1 MAIKDF
7 NLKEEFFNNFS
18 YDEIKDSTTNSIN
31 RCYLLKYISYLIENN
46 ISFNLISFDIDKLKL
61 FNSDNGHLNGDLL
74 INKLIDIILPLLPEN
89 SIIGKLD
96 GDEITFVIKG
106 EYSYDEK
113 WSLLRSIHQETRKP
127 IIINDK
133 SYLITLTSGLVSYP
147 ENSNNLEELLK
158 LLDKALYRGKSK
170 GGNCYIIYSNTRH
183 KDLTL
188 KPEITMIEKINKI
201 KNVFNNSKKK
211 ELLDNSLFVI
221 RDLLNIDG
229 AIFFSKNDVSHAN
242 NIIMTLDNIDIDV
255 INQEYNDDIIKVNSI
270 SELDD
275 LSYLFKFMKANEM
288 KSCLIFKVKIK
299 KEDTLLLVYSKHN
312 KSWNE
317 NDIVLTQYLSDY
329 LTFKL

>member
-1 MAIKDF
+1 MTIKDF

-31 RCYLLKYISYLIENN
+31 RCYLLKYISYLIDNN
-46 ISFNLISFDIDKLKL
+46 IPFNLISFDIDKLKL

-96 GDEITFVIKG
+96 GDEITFVIKS

-113 WSLLRSIHQETRKP
+113 WSLLRTIHQETRKP

-211 ELLDNSLFVI
+211 ELLDNSLSVI

-229 AIFFSKNDVSHAN
+229 AIFFSKNEVSHAN

-255 INQEYNDDIIKVNSI
+255 INQEYNEDIIKVNSI

-299 KEDTLLLVYSKHN
+299 KEDNLLLVYSKHN

>member
-1 MAIKDF
+1 MTFEDF

-18 YDEIKDSTTNSIN
+18 YDEIKDSLTGSIN
-31 RCYLLKYISYLIENN
+31 RQYLLKYMSYLIDNN
-46 ISFNLISFDIDKLKL
+46 IPFNLISFDIDKLKL

-74 INKLIDIILPLLPEN
+74 IKKLIDIILPLLPNN

-96 GDEITFVIKG
+96 GDEISIVIKG

-133 SYLITLTSGLVSYP
+133 SYLVTLTSGLVSYP

-211 ELLDNSLFVI
+211 ELLDNTLSLI
-221 RDLLNIDG
+221 KDLLNVDG
-229 AIFFSKNDVSHAN
+229 AIFFSKNNICHAN

-255 INQEYNDDIIKVNSI
+255 INQEYNDDIIKINSI

-288 KSCLIFKVKIK
+288 KSCLIFKMKIK
-299 KEDTLLLVYSKHN
+299 KEDTLLMVYSKHN
-312 KSWNE
+312 KPWNE
-317 NDIVLTQYLSDY
+317 NDIVLTQCLSDY
-329 LTFKL
+329 LSFNL

>member
-31 RCYLLKYISYLIENN
+31 RCYLLKYISYLIDNN
-46 ISFNLISFDIDKLKL
+46 IPFNLISFDIDKLKL

-74 INKLIDIILPLLPEN
+74 INKLIDIILPLLPKN

-96 GDEITFVIKG
+96 GDEITFVIKD

-211 ELLDNSLFVI
+211 ELLDNSLSVI

-255 INQEYNDDIIKVNSI
+255 INSIYNEDIIKVNSI
-270 SELDD
+270 SELEDD
-275 LSYLFKFMKANEM
+275 GYLFKFMKTNEM

-299 KEDTLLLVYSKHN
+299 KEDTLLMVYSKHN

>member
-1 MAIKDF
+1 
-7 NLKEEFFNNFS
+7 
-18 YDEIKDSTTNSIN
+18 
-31 RCYLLKYISYLIENN
+31 
-46 ISFNLISFDIDKLKL
+46 
-61 FNSDNGHLNGDLL
+61 
-74 INKLIDIILPLLPEN
+74 
-89 SIIGKLD
+89 
-96 GDEITFVIKG
+96 
-106 EYSYDEK
+106 
-113 WSLLRSIHQETRKP
+113 
-127 IIINDK
+127 
-133 SYLITLTSGLVSYP
+133 
-147 ENSNNLEELLK
+147 
-158 LLDKALYRGKSK
+158 
-170 GGNCYIIYSNTRH
+170 
-183 KDLTL
+183 
-188 KPEITMIEKINKI
+188 MIEKINKI

-211 ELLDNSLFVI
+211 ELLDNSLSVI

-229 AIFFSKNDVSHAN
+229 AIFFSKNEVSHAN

-299 KEDTLLLVYSKHN
+299 KEDNLLLVYSKHN

>member
-31 RCYLLKYISYLIENN
+31 RCYLLKYISYLIDNN
-46 ISFNLISFDIDKLKL
+46 IPFNLISFDIDKLKL

-74 INKLIDIILPLLPEN
+74 INKLIDIILPLLPKN

-96 GDEITFVIKG
+96 GDEITFVIKD

-211 ELLDNSLFVI
+211 KLLDNSLSVI

-255 INQEYNDDIIKVNSI
+255 INSIYNEDIIKVNSI
-270 SELDD
+270 SELEDD
-275 LSYLFKFMKANEM
+275 GYLFKFMKTNEM

-299 KEDTLLLVYSKHN
+299 KEDTLLMVYSKHN

-317 NDIVLTQYLSDY
+317 NDIVLAQYLSDY
-329 LTFKL
+329 LSFKL

>member
-1 MAIKDF
+1 MTFEDF

-18 YDEIKDSTTNSIN
+18 YDEIKDSLTDTIN
-31 RCYLLKYISYLIENN
+31 RQYLLKYMSYLIDNN
-46 ISFNLISFDIDKLKL
+46 IPFNLISFDIDKLKL

-74 INKLIDIILPLLPEN
+74 IKKLIDIILPLLPKN

-96 GDEITFVIKG
+96 GDEISIVIKG

-133 SYLITLTSGLVSYP
+133 SYLVTLTSGLVSYP

-158 LLDKALYRGKSK
+158 LLDKALFRGKSK
-170 GGNCYIIYSNTRH
+170 GGKCYIIYSNTRH

-211 ELLDNSLFVI
+211 ELLDNTLSLI
-221 RDLLNIDG
+221 KDLLNVDG
-229 AIFFSKNDVSHAN
+229 AIFFSKNNVCHAN

-288 KSCLIFKVKIK
+288 KSCLIFKMKIK
-299 KEDTLLLVYSKHN
+299 KEDTLLMVYSKHN

-329 LTFKL
+329 LSFNL

>member
-1 MAIKDF
+1 MTFEDF

-18 YDEIKDSTTNSIN
+18 YDEIKDSLTGSIN
-31 RCYLLKYISYLIENN
+31 RQYLLKYMSYLIDNN
-46 ISFNLISFDIDKLKL
+46 IPFNLISFDIDKLKL

-74 INKLIDIILPLLPEN
+74 IKKLIDIILPLLPKN

-96 GDEITFVIKG
+96 GDEISIVIKG

-133 SYLITLTSGLVSYP
+133 SYLVTLTSGLVSYS

-211 ELLDNSLFVI
+211 ELLDNTLSLI
-221 RDLLNIDG
+221 KDLLNVDG
-229 AIFFSKNDVSHAN
+229 AIFFSKNNICHAN
-242 NIIMTLDNIDIDV
+242 NVIMTLDSIDIDV

-288 KSCLIFKVKIK
+288 KSCLIFKMKIK
-299 KEDTLLLVYSKHN
+299 KEDALLMVYSKHN
-312 KSWNE
+312 KPWNE
-317 NDIVLTQYLSDY
+317 NDIVLTQCLSDY
-329 LTFKL
+329 LSFNL